1 MHVGI
6 IIIVITTTIIKIIV
20 INITINSSIIINHH
34 KSLVCVLAALVLF
47 RGKGVSGRSLTQE
60 QRRTK
65 PCKEGARR
73 RLHKNSL
80 FSLASDFPDRRG
92 NAQVCITRT

>member
-6 IIIVITTTIIKIIV
+6 IIIVIMITIINIII
-20 INITINSSIIINHH
+20 INIIIINRIIINHH
-34 KSLVCVLAALVLF
+34 KSFVCVLAALVLF

-73 RLHKNSL
+73 SLHNNSL

-92 NAQVCITRT
+92 NDQVCITRT